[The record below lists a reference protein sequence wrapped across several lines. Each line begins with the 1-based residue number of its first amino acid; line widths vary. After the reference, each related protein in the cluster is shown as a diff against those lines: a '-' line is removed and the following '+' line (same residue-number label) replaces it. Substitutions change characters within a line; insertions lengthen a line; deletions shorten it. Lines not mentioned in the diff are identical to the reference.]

1 MAEYKL
7 LVTHLKDRLV
17 SALYNEKRPVQWT
30 VEESGSEKPQIGSI
44 YVGRV
49 KNIVKNINAAFV
61 EIGEGVECYLPLDY
75 SGHPAMNAP
84 RPDGRLCM
92 GDTLVVQVERE
103 AMKTKQAAVTVN
115 FNLTGKYAV
124 LVYGKPVVGVS
135 LKIVDS
141 AVREELKALFSDFSG
156 ENIGWI
162 VRTNAENADRQEI
175 IDEAK
180 RLLSQYKNILEH
192 GIHYAAF
199 SMLKGKEPNY
209 LSCLKESYS
218 RDIKE
223 IITDDEQ
230 VYNIIKEY
238 LTNQQKKEYIKKD
251 VKLQKQKEKTEQ
263 YFILEEDTL
272 PIKLRLYQD
281 EITLSKL
288 YSLERHLKEHLD
300 SKVWLKSGASL
311 VIEPTEALT
320 VIDVNTGKAVKE
332 RGCKEEHFLK
342 INMEAAAEIAYQIRA
357 RNLSGIILIDF
368 IGIKDEEKKQQLL
381 LFLKEQLLKDP
392 VRTVLVDMTPLQLV
406 EITRKKVHRPLHE
419 QFGQKQMDQ

>member
-17 SALYNEKRPVQWT
+17 SALYEEKRPVQWT
-30 VEESGSEKPQIGSI
+30 VEDGGSNQPQLGGI
-44 YVGRV
+44 YIGRV

-61 EIGEGVECYLPLDY
+61 EISEGIECYLPLDY
-75 SGHPAMNAP
+75 SGYPAMQSP
-84 RPDGRLCM
+84 RADGRLCM

-103 AMKTKQAAVTVN
+103 TMKTKQAAVTVN

-124 LVYGKPVVGVS
+124 LVHGKPVVGVS
-135 LKIVDS
+135 LKITDS
-141 AVREELKALFSDFSG
+141 IVREELKTLFSDFTG

-175 IDEAK
+175 ADEAK
-180 RLLSQYKNILEH
+180 RLLLQYKNILEH

-199 SMLKGKEPNY
+199 SVLKGKEPNY

-218 RDIKE
+218 KDIKE
-223 IITDDEQ
+223 IVTDDEQ
-230 VYNIIKEY
+230 VYNIVEEY
-238 LTNQQKKEYIKKD
+238 LTNQQKKECMKQNI
-251 VKLQKQKEKTEQ
+251 KLQKTEKKKEQ
-263 YFILEEDTL
+263 YFILDDEKS

-281 EITLSKL
+281 EITLSNL

-332 RGCKEEHFLK
+332 RGDKEKHFLK

-368 IGIKDEEKKQQLL
+368 IGTKDEEKKQELL
-381 LFLKEQLLKDP
+381 LFLREQLLKDP

-406 EITRKKVHRPLHE
+406 EITRKKVYRPLHE
-419 QFGQKQMDQ
+419 EFLPKTD